1 MNQFKYS
8 LDNKRYHTYNYY
20 LKNKYHQKIAKV
32 ALNADFTCPN
42 RDGTK
47 GYGGCIFCS
56 SSGSGDYAGN
66 VHDHLEKQFQTI
78 SQVMKRKWPE
88 CAYIAYFQAN
98 TNTYGPLDKI
108 KKMIASFLNKEDVK
122 GIALATRPDC
132 LNEEIVQ
139 YLSTINKQKDVY
151 IELGLQTIHEQT
163 SKLINRGHTFQEFL
177 DGLALCRKY
186 NLEVCVHII
195 NGLPFETK
203 EMMIETEALSYN
215 RLFCY
220 RRFTVFDENDVAVIE
235 MMATFV
241 LMDRDSRKVHA
252 VEPKI
257 VAPYEAEF
265 SKKLI
270 RGPKYPELKDS
281 TSKDYHVRF
290 YDLDMNGHVNNSKY
304 LDWIFEVMGA
314 DFLMKHVPKKVHLKY
329 VKEVRPGGQITSSYD
344 LNGLESNHQISSDGD
359 INAQAMVTWQ
369 EIS

>member
-20 LKNKYHQKIAKV
+20 LKNKYHQKVAKV

-108 KKMIASFLNKEDVK
+108 KKMIAPFLNKEDVK

-203 EMMIETEALSYN
+203 EMMIETAKTLGQLDIQALKIHM
-215 RLFCY
+215 LFVVKN
-220 RRFTVFDENDVAVIE
+220 TKLQQMHENHEFNMLSRQEYIDIVVEQLRYIKPEIVIE
-235 MMATFV
+235 RLTG
-241 LMDRDSRKVHA
+241 DG
-252 VEPKI
+252 KI
-257 VAPYEAEF
+257 DDLIAPLW
-265 SKKLI
+265 SI
-270 RGPKYPELKDS
+270 
-281 TSKDYHVRF
+281 
-290 YDLDMNGHVNNSKY
+290 
-304 LDWIFEVMGA
+304 
-314 DFLMKHVPKKVHLKY
+314 KKVTILNDIDKKM
-329 VKEVRPGGQITSSYD
+329 KELDVYQGD
-344 LNGLESNHQISSDGD
+344 LYKK
-359 INAQAMVTWQ
+359 
-369 EIS
+369 

>member
-20 LKNKYHQKIAKV
+20 LKNKYHQKVAKV

-108 KKMIASFLNKEDVK
+108 KKMIAPFLNKEDVK

-139 YLSTINKQKDVY
+139 YLN
-151 IELGLQTIHEQT
+151 
-163 SKLINRGHTFQEFL
+163 TFQQFL

-203 EMMIETEALSYN
+203 EMMIETAKTLGQLDIQALKIHM
-215 RLFCY
+215 LFAVKNTKLQQMY
-220 RRFTVFDENDVAVIE
+220 ENHEFNMLSRQEYIDIVVEQLRYIKPEIVIE
-235 MMATFV
+235 RLTG
-241 LMDRDSRKVHA
+241 DG
-252 VEPKI
+252 KI
-257 VAPYEAEF
+257 DDLIAPLW
-265 SKKLI
+265 SI
-270 RGPKYPELKDS
+270 
-281 TSKDYHVRF
+281 
-290 YDLDMNGHVNNSKY
+290 
-304 LDWIFEVMGA
+304 
-314 DFLMKHVPKKVHLKY
+314 KKVTILNDIDKKM
-329 VKEVRPGGQITSSYD
+329 KELDVYQGD
-344 LNGLESNHQISSDGD
+344 LYKK
-359 INAQAMVTWQ
+359 
-369 EIS
+369 

>member
-20 LKNKYHQKIAKV
+20 LKNKYHQKVAKV

-78 SQVMKRKWPE
+78 SQIMKRKWPE

-108 KKMIASFLNKEDVK
+108 KNMIQPFLEKEDVK

-132 LNEEIVQ
+132 LSEEIVR
-139 YLSTINKQKDVY
+139 YLSEVNQTKDVY
-151 IELGLQTIHEQT
+151 IELGLQTIHDQT
-163 SKLINRGHTFQEFL
+163 SKLINRGHTYQEFL
-177 DGLALCRKY
+177 DGLALCRQY

-203 EMMIETEALSYN
+203 EMMIETAKTLGQLDIQALKIHMLFVVKNTKLQQMYEN
-215 RLFCY
+215 HEFEMLTRQEYIDIVVKQLRYINPEIVLERL
-220 RRFTVFDENDVAVIE
+220 TGDGKIDDLIAPMWSIKKVTILNDIDKQMKE
-235 MMATFV
+235 
-241 LMDRDSRKVHA
+241 RDIYQGDLYK
-252 VEPKI
+252 KI
-257 VAPYEAEF
+257 V
-265 SKKLI
+265 
-270 RGPKYPELKDS
+270 
-281 TSKDYHVRF
+281 
-290 YDLDMNGHVNNSKY
+290 
-304 LDWIFEVMGA
+304 
-314 DFLMKHVPKKVHLKY
+314 
-329 VKEVRPGGQITSSYD
+329 Q
-344 LNGLESNHQISSDGD
+344 
-359 INAQAMVTWQ
+359 
-369 EIS
+369 